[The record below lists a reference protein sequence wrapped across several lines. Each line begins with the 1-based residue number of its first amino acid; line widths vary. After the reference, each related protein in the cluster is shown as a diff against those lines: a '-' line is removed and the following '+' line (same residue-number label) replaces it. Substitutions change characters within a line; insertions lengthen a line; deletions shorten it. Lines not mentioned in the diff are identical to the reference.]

1 MKLKNFRRVAALGMA
16 VGMTA
21 VLAACGNTAD
31 TASSEAAESTAET
44 ADTAEEASAETAD
57 AEYAYL
63 ADFSFSDAF
72 DENGYLKGVTAADYV
87 TLPDDYADITI
98 SADLGQVS
106 DDDINDYID
115 SNVLSNFATTN
126 EVKDR
131 AAADGDTVNIDYVG
145 RIDGVAFDGGDTK
158 GSGADLT
165 LGSGT
170 YIDNFED
177 QIVGHTPGET
187 FDVTVTFPEDYGN
200 EDLNGKEAVFETTLN
215 YIKESVTPELTDDWV
230 KENLGESMSLN
241 SVDELKAFVKS
252 TMLYDNQASDVYTAL
267 HDKAS
272 YADELPQTALDYY
285 RDVLL
290 YRIYTNAQKYGTDMN
305 TLLSSGMMGSS
316 YDSVDAYLADAN
328 DSIKSITQQA
338 LLMQAVAEKT
348 GFKCDTATMNAD
360 FGRYYGTTDPSQYV
374 SAYGENY
381 IKMNVLQSDVM
392 QNLIDNVTYTY
403 AVSAA
408 ALPVLHRECFF
419 VAFCGGNLYNKGI
432 LNKESFPMPLI
443 IPKDLPAYEELQQEN
458 VFVMHQE
465 RAMSQHIRPL
475 RILILNLMPTKIV
488 TETQLARLL
497 ANSPLQV
504 QVTFLQTA
512 THSTTHTAPEHM
524 KAFYKTFDEI
534 KNERFDGMIIT
545 GAPIEDLDYEDVDY
559 WDELCRIMDYTK
571 ENVYSTIHLCWG
583 ALAGLYYHFGIPKVH
598 LDKKMFGVFEHR
610 VTRPSNPLVRGF
622 DEVFYAPHS
631 RWAGLDRAAIDAC
644 GDLRILAESDIAGP
658 MLLSTESGRQI
669 FVIGHPEYDKYTLDR
684 EYKRDVKA
692 GKPINIPC
700 NYYPDDNPSRDPLF
714 RWRAHGYL
722 LYTNWLN
729 YYVYQDTPYDLSRLE
744 ALEK

>member
-72 DENGYLKGVTAADYV
+72 DENGYLKGVTATDYV

-170 YIDNFED
+170 YIDDFED

-252 TMLYDNQASDVYTAL
+252 TMLYDNQASDVYTAV

-328 DSIKSITQQA
+328 DSIKSITQHA

-392 QNLIDNVTYTY
+392 QNLIDNV
-403 AVSAA
+403 
-408 ALPVLHRECFF
+408 
-419 VAFCGGNLYNKGI
+419 K
-432 LNKESFPMPLI
+432 
-443 IPKDLPAYEELQQEN
+443 
-458 VFVMHQE
+458 
-465 RAMSQHIRPL
+465 
-475 RILILNLMPTKIV
+475 
-488 TETQLARLL
+488 
-497 ANSPLQV
+497 
-504 QVTFLQTA
+504 
-512 THSTTHTAPEHM
+512 
-524 KAFYKTFDEI
+524 YK
-534 KNERFDGMIIT
+534 
-545 GAPIEDLDYEDVDY
+545 
-559 WDELCRIMDYTK
+559 
-571 ENVYSTIHLCWG
+571 
-583 ALAGLYYHFGIPKVH
+583 
-598 LDKKMFGVFEHR
+598 
-610 VTRPSNPLVRGF
+610 
-622 DEVFYAPHS
+622 
-631 RWAGLDRAAIDAC
+631 
-644 GDLRILAESDIAGP
+644 
-658 MLLSTESGRQI
+658 
-669 FVIGHPEYDKYTLDR
+669 
-684 EYKRDVKA
+684 
-692 GKPINIPC
+692 
-700 NYYPDDNPSRDPLF
+700 
-714 RWRAHGYL
+714 
-722 LYTNWLN
+722 
-729 YYVYQDTPYDLSRLE
+729 
-744 ALEK
+744 

>member
-1 MKLKNFRRVAALGMA
+1 MQSGAGSGVIISQDGYILTCAHVVSGATSVKVQLNGSDESYDATIVGQDSTSDIAVLKIVATGLTPAVIGDSDALAVGEVAVAVGNPLGTLSNTVTDGIVSALNRQVTVQNNDMTLIQTDASISPGNSGGGLFNANGELIGIVNAKSSYSEAEGIGFAIPINTAMEISRQLIESGSVARPALGVKIVDVTDA
-16 VGMTA
+16 QTA
-21 VLAACGNTAD
+21 QQLGV
-31 TASSEAAESTAET
+31 STM
-44 ADTAEEASAETAD
+44 
-57 AEYAYL
+57 
-63 ADFSFSDAF
+63 
-72 DENGYLKGVTAADYV
+72 GVYV
-87 TLPDDYADITI
+87 
-98 SADLGQVS
+98 V
-106 DDDINDYID
+106 
-115 SNVLSNFATTN
+115 
-126 EVKDR
+126 EV
-131 AAADGDTVNIDYVG
+131 
-145 RIDGVAFDGGDTK
+145 TK

-252 TMLYDNQASDVYTAL
+252 TMLYDNQASDVYTDL

-392 QNLIDNVTYTY
+392 QNLIDNV
-403 AVSAA
+403 
-408 ALPVLHRECFF
+408 
-419 VAFCGGNLYNKGI
+419 K
-432 LNKESFPMPLI
+432 
-443 IPKDLPAYEELQQEN
+443 YE
-458 VFVMHQE
+458 
-465 RAMSQHIRPL
+465 
-475 RILILNLMPTKIV
+475 
-488 TETQLARLL
+488 
-497 ANSPLQV
+497 
-504 QVTFLQTA
+504 
-512 THSTTHTAPEHM
+512 
-524 KAFYKTFDEI
+524 
-534 KNERFDGMIIT
+534 
-545 GAPIEDLDYEDVDY
+545 
-559 WDELCRIMDYTK
+559 
-571 ENVYSTIHLCWG
+571 
-583 ALAGLYYHFGIPKVH
+583 
-598 LDKKMFGVFEHR
+598 
-610 VTRPSNPLVRGF
+610 
-622 DEVFYAPHS
+622 
-631 RWAGLDRAAIDAC
+631 
-644 GDLRILAESDIAGP
+644 
-658 MLLSTESGRQI
+658 
-669 FVIGHPEYDKYTLDR
+669 
-684 EYKRDVKA
+684 
-692 GKPINIPC
+692 
-700 NYYPDDNPSRDPLF
+700 
-714 RWRAHGYL
+714 
-722 LYTNWLN
+722 
-729 YYVYQDTPYDLSRLE
+729 
-744 ALEK
+744 

>member
-31 TASSEAAESTAET
+31 TAASSEAAESTAET
-44 ADTAEEASAETAD
+44 ADTAEKASAETAD

-72 DENGYLKGVTAADYV
+72 DENGYLKGVTATDYV

-252 TMLYDNQASDVYTAL
+252 TMLYDNQASDVYTDL

-285 RDVLL
+285 RDVVL
-290 YRIYTNAQKYGTDMN
+290 YRVYSYAKNYGTTMT
-305 TLLSSGMMGSS
+305 TLLKSGMFGTS
-316 YDSVDAYLADAN
+316 YDSIDAYLEDIQGSLN
-328 DSIKSITQQA
+328 TITEQA

-381 IKMNVLQSDVM
+381 IKMNVLQSEVM
-392 QNLIDNVTYTY
+392 QGLIDNV
-403 AVSAA
+403 
-408 ALPVLHRECFF
+408 
-419 VAFCGGNLYNKGI
+419 K
-432 LNKESFPMPLI
+432 
-443 IPKDLPAYEELQQEN
+443 
-458 VFVMHQE
+458 
-465 RAMSQHIRPL
+465 
-475 RILILNLMPTKIV
+475 
-488 TETQLARLL
+488 
-497 ANSPLQV
+497 
-504 QVTFLQTA
+504 
-512 THSTTHTAPEHM
+512 
-524 KAFYKTFDEI
+524 YK
-534 KNERFDGMIIT
+534 
-545 GAPIEDLDYEDVDY
+545 
-559 WDELCRIMDYTK
+559 
-571 ENVYSTIHLCWG
+571 
-583 ALAGLYYHFGIPKVH
+583 
-598 LDKKMFGVFEHR
+598 
-610 VTRPSNPLVRGF
+610 
-622 DEVFYAPHS
+622 
-631 RWAGLDRAAIDAC
+631 
-644 GDLRILAESDIAGP
+644 
-658 MLLSTESGRQI
+658 
-669 FVIGHPEYDKYTLDR
+669 
-684 EYKRDVKA
+684 
-692 GKPINIPC
+692 
-700 NYYPDDNPSRDPLF
+700 
-714 RWRAHGYL
+714 
-722 LYTNWLN
+722 
-729 YYVYQDTPYDLSRLE
+729 
-744 ALEK
+744 

>member
-1 MKLKNFRRVAALGMA
+1 MKLKNFRRVTALGMA

-44 ADTAEEASAETAD
+44 ADTADEASAETAD

-63 ADFSFSDAF
+63 ADFSFSD
-72 DENGYLKGVTAADYV
+72 V

-177 QIVGHTPGET
+177 QIVGHTP
-187 FDVTVTFPEDYGN
+187 DVTVTFPEDYGN

-241 SVDELKAFVKS
+241 NVDELKAFVKS

-392 QNLIDNVTYTY
+392 QNLIDNV
-403 AVSAA
+403 
-408 ALPVLHRECFF
+408 
-419 VAFCGGNLYNKGI
+419 K
-432 LNKESFPMPLI
+432 
-443 IPKDLPAYEELQQEN
+443 YE
-458 VFVMHQE
+458 
-465 RAMSQHIRPL
+465 
-475 RILILNLMPTKIV
+475 
-488 TETQLARLL
+488 
-497 ANSPLQV
+497 
-504 QVTFLQTA
+504 
-512 THSTTHTAPEHM
+512 
-524 KAFYKTFDEI
+524 
-534 KNERFDGMIIT
+534 
-545 GAPIEDLDYEDVDY
+545 
-559 WDELCRIMDYTK
+559 
-571 ENVYSTIHLCWG
+571 
-583 ALAGLYYHFGIPKVH
+583 
-598 LDKKMFGVFEHR
+598 
-610 VTRPSNPLVRGF
+610 
-622 DEVFYAPHS
+622 
-631 RWAGLDRAAIDAC
+631 
-644 GDLRILAESDIAGP
+644 
-658 MLLSTESGRQI
+658 
-669 FVIGHPEYDKYTLDR
+669 
-684 EYKRDVKA
+684 
-692 GKPINIPC
+692 
-700 NYYPDDNPSRDPLF
+700 
-714 RWRAHGYL
+714 
-722 LYTNWLN
+722 
-729 YYVYQDTPYDLSRLE
+729 
-744 ALEK
+744 

>member
-72 DENGYLKGVTAADYV
+72 DENGYLKGVTATDYV

-328 DSIKSITQQA
+328 DSIKSIAQQA

-392 QNLIDNVTYTY
+392 QNLIDNV
-403 AVSAA
+403 
-408 ALPVLHRECFF
+408 
-419 VAFCGGNLYNKGI
+419 K
-432 LNKESFPMPLI
+432 
-443 IPKDLPAYEELQQEN
+443 
-458 VFVMHQE
+458 
-465 RAMSQHIRPL
+465 
-475 RILILNLMPTKIV
+475 
-488 TETQLARLL
+488 
-497 ANSPLQV
+497 
-504 QVTFLQTA
+504 
-512 THSTTHTAPEHM
+512 
-524 KAFYKTFDEI
+524 YK
-534 KNERFDGMIIT
+534 
-545 GAPIEDLDYEDVDY
+545 
-559 WDELCRIMDYTK
+559 
-571 ENVYSTIHLCWG
+571 
-583 ALAGLYYHFGIPKVH
+583 
-598 LDKKMFGVFEHR
+598 
-610 VTRPSNPLVRGF
+610 
-622 DEVFYAPHS
+622 
-631 RWAGLDRAAIDAC
+631 
-644 GDLRILAESDIAGP
+644 
-658 MLLSTESGRQI
+658 
-669 FVIGHPEYDKYTLDR
+669 
-684 EYKRDVKA
+684 
-692 GKPINIPC
+692 
-700 NYYPDDNPSRDPLF
+700 
-714 RWRAHGYL
+714 
-722 LYTNWLN
+722 
-729 YYVYQDTPYDLSRLE
+729 
-744 ALEK
+744 

>member
-44 ADTAEEASAETAD
+44 ADTAEKASAETAD

-158 GSGADLT
+158 GNGADLT

-170 YIDNFED
+170 YIDDFED

-328 DSIKSITQQA
+328 DSIKSITQLA

-392 QNLIDNVTYTY
+392 QNLIDNV
-403 AVSAA
+403 
-408 ALPVLHRECFF
+408 
-419 VAFCGGNLYNKGI
+419 K
-432 LNKESFPMPLI
+432 
-443 IPKDLPAYEELQQEN
+443 
-458 VFVMHQE
+458 
-465 RAMSQHIRPL
+465 
-475 RILILNLMPTKIV
+475 
-488 TETQLARLL
+488 
-497 ANSPLQV
+497 
-504 QVTFLQTA
+504 
-512 THSTTHTAPEHM
+512 
-524 KAFYKTFDEI
+524 YK
-534 KNERFDGMIIT
+534 
-545 GAPIEDLDYEDVDY
+545 
-559 WDELCRIMDYTK
+559 
-571 ENVYSTIHLCWG
+571 
-583 ALAGLYYHFGIPKVH
+583 
-598 LDKKMFGVFEHR
+598 
-610 VTRPSNPLVRGF
+610 
-622 DEVFYAPHS
+622 
-631 RWAGLDRAAIDAC
+631 
-644 GDLRILAESDIAGP
+644 
-658 MLLSTESGRQI
+658 
-669 FVIGHPEYDKYTLDR
+669 
-684 EYKRDVKA
+684 
-692 GKPINIPC
+692 
-700 NYYPDDNPSRDPLF
+700 
-714 RWRAHGYL
+714 
-722 LYTNWLN
+722 
-729 YYVYQDTPYDLSRLE
+729 
-744 ALEK
+744 

>member
-21 VLAACGNTAD
+21 VLASCGNTAD

-72 DENGYLKGVTAADYV
+72 DENGYLKGVTATDYV

-158 GSGADLT
+158 GNGADLT

-170 YIDNFED
+170 YIDDFED

-328 DSIKSITQQA
+328 DGIKSITQQA

-392 QNLIDNVTYTY
+392 QNLIDNV
-403 AVSAA
+403 
-408 ALPVLHRECFF
+408 
-419 VAFCGGNLYNKGI
+419 K
-432 LNKESFPMPLI
+432 
-443 IPKDLPAYEELQQEN
+443 
-458 VFVMHQE
+458 
-465 RAMSQHIRPL
+465 
-475 RILILNLMPTKIV
+475 
-488 TETQLARLL
+488 
-497 ANSPLQV
+497 
-504 QVTFLQTA
+504 
-512 THSTTHTAPEHM
+512 
-524 KAFYKTFDEI
+524 
-534 KNERFDGMIIT
+534 
-545 GAPIEDLDYEDVDY
+545 
-559 WDELCRIMDYTK
+559 
-571 ENVYSTIHLCWG
+571 
-583 ALAGLYYHFGIPKVH
+583 
-598 LDKKMFGVFEHR
+598 
-610 VTRPSNPLVRGF
+610 
-622 DEVFYAPHS
+622 
-631 RWAGLDRAAIDAC
+631 
-644 GDLRILAESDIAGP
+644 
-658 MLLSTESGRQI
+658 
-669 FVIGHPEYDKYTLDR
+669 YD
-684 EYKRDVKA
+684 
-692 GKPINIPC
+692 
-700 NYYPDDNPSRDPLF
+700 
-714 RWRAHGYL
+714 
-722 LYTNWLN
+722 
-729 YYVYQDTPYDLSRLE
+729 
-744 ALEK
+744 

>member
-72 DENGYLKGVTAADYV
+72 DENGYLKGVTATDYV

-328 DSIKSITQQA
+328 DSIKSITQHA

-360 FGRYYGTTDPSQYV
+360 FGRYYGTTDPSQYI

-392 QNLIDNVTYTY
+392 QSLIDNV
-403 AVSAA
+403 
-408 ALPVLHRECFF
+408 
-419 VAFCGGNLYNKGI
+419 K
-432 LNKESFPMPLI
+432 
-443 IPKDLPAYEELQQEN
+443 YE
-458 VFVMHQE
+458 
-465 RAMSQHIRPL
+465 
-475 RILILNLMPTKIV
+475 
-488 TETQLARLL
+488 
-497 ANSPLQV
+497 
-504 QVTFLQTA
+504 
-512 THSTTHTAPEHM
+512 
-524 KAFYKTFDEI
+524 
-534 KNERFDGMIIT
+534 
-545 GAPIEDLDYEDVDY
+545 
-559 WDELCRIMDYTK
+559 
-571 ENVYSTIHLCWG
+571 
-583 ALAGLYYHFGIPKVH
+583 
-598 LDKKMFGVFEHR
+598 
-610 VTRPSNPLVRGF
+610 
-622 DEVFYAPHS
+622 
-631 RWAGLDRAAIDAC
+631 
-644 GDLRILAESDIAGP
+644 
-658 MLLSTESGRQI
+658 
-669 FVIGHPEYDKYTLDR
+669 
-684 EYKRDVKA
+684 
-692 GKPINIPC
+692 
-700 NYYPDDNPSRDPLF
+700 
-714 RWRAHGYL
+714 
-722 LYTNWLN
+722 
-729 YYVYQDTPYDLSRLE
+729 
-744 ALEK
+744 

>member
-57 AEYAYL
+57 AAYAYL

-72 DENGYLKGVTAADYV
+72 DENGYLKGVTATDYV

-98 SADLGQVS
+98 SANLGQVS

-328 DSIKSITQQA
+328 DSIKSIAQQA

-360 FGRYYGTTDPSQYV
+360 FGRYYGTTDPSQYI

-392 QNLIDNVTYTY
+392 QSLIDNV
-403 AVSAA
+403 
-408 ALPVLHRECFF
+408 
-419 VAFCGGNLYNKGI
+419 K
-432 LNKESFPMPLI
+432 
-443 IPKDLPAYEELQQEN
+443 YE
-458 VFVMHQE
+458 
-465 RAMSQHIRPL
+465 
-475 RILILNLMPTKIV
+475 
-488 TETQLARLL
+488 
-497 ANSPLQV
+497 
-504 QVTFLQTA
+504 
-512 THSTTHTAPEHM
+512 
-524 KAFYKTFDEI
+524 
-534 KNERFDGMIIT
+534 
-545 GAPIEDLDYEDVDY
+545 
-559 WDELCRIMDYTK
+559 
-571 ENVYSTIHLCWG
+571 
-583 ALAGLYYHFGIPKVH
+583 
-598 LDKKMFGVFEHR
+598 
-610 VTRPSNPLVRGF
+610 
-622 DEVFYAPHS
+622 
-631 RWAGLDRAAIDAC
+631 
-644 GDLRILAESDIAGP
+644 
-658 MLLSTESGRQI
+658 
-669 FVIGHPEYDKYTLDR
+669 
-684 EYKRDVKA
+684 
-692 GKPINIPC
+692 
-700 NYYPDDNPSRDPLF
+700 
-714 RWRAHGYL
+714 
-722 LYTNWLN
+722 
-729 YYVYQDTPYDLSRLE
+729 
-744 ALEK
+744 

>member
-16 VGMTA
+16 VSMTA

-44 ADTAEEASAETAD
+44 ADTAEKASAETAD

-200 EDLNGKEAVFETTLN
+200 ENLNGKEAVFETTLN

-230 KENLGESMSLN
+230 KENLSESMSLN
-241 SVDELKAFVKS
+241 NVDELKAFVKS

-328 DSIKSITQQA
+328 DSIKSITQRA
-338 LLMQAVAEKT
+338 LLMQAVAEKM

-392 QNLIDNVTYTY
+392 QNLIDNV
-403 AVSAA
+403 
-408 ALPVLHRECFF
+408 
-419 VAFCGGNLYNKGI
+419 K
-432 LNKESFPMPLI
+432 
-443 IPKDLPAYEELQQEN
+443 
-458 VFVMHQE
+458 
-465 RAMSQHIRPL
+465 
-475 RILILNLMPTKIV
+475 
-488 TETQLARLL
+488 
-497 ANSPLQV
+497 
-504 QVTFLQTA
+504 
-512 THSTTHTAPEHM
+512 
-524 KAFYKTFDEI
+524 YK
-534 KNERFDGMIIT
+534 
-545 GAPIEDLDYEDVDY
+545 
-559 WDELCRIMDYTK
+559 
-571 ENVYSTIHLCWG
+571 
-583 ALAGLYYHFGIPKVH
+583 
-598 LDKKMFGVFEHR
+598 
-610 VTRPSNPLVRGF
+610 
-622 DEVFYAPHS
+622 
-631 RWAGLDRAAIDAC
+631 
-644 GDLRILAESDIAGP
+644 
-658 MLLSTESGRQI
+658 
-669 FVIGHPEYDKYTLDR
+669 
-684 EYKRDVKA
+684 
-692 GKPINIPC
+692 
-700 NYYPDDNPSRDPLF
+700 
-714 RWRAHGYL
+714 
-722 LYTNWLN
+722 
-729 YYVYQDTPYDLSRLE
+729 
-744 ALEK
+744 

>member
-57 AEYAYL
+57 AAYAYL

-72 DENGYLKGVTAADYV
+72 DENGYLKGVTATDYV

-305 TLLSSGMMGSS
+305 ALLSSGMMGSS

-328 DSIKSITQQA
+328 DSIKSITPQA

-392 QNLIDNVTYTY
+392 QSLIDNV
-403 AVSAA
+403 
-408 ALPVLHRECFF
+408 
-419 VAFCGGNLYNKGI
+419 K
-432 LNKESFPMPLI
+432 
-443 IPKDLPAYEELQQEN
+443 YE
-458 VFVMHQE
+458 
-465 RAMSQHIRPL
+465 
-475 RILILNLMPTKIV
+475 
-488 TETQLARLL
+488 
-497 ANSPLQV
+497 
-504 QVTFLQTA
+504 
-512 THSTTHTAPEHM
+512 
-524 KAFYKTFDEI
+524 
-534 KNERFDGMIIT
+534 
-545 GAPIEDLDYEDVDY
+545 
-559 WDELCRIMDYTK
+559 
-571 ENVYSTIHLCWG
+571 
-583 ALAGLYYHFGIPKVH
+583 
-598 LDKKMFGVFEHR
+598 
-610 VTRPSNPLVRGF
+610 
-622 DEVFYAPHS
+622 
-631 RWAGLDRAAIDAC
+631 
-644 GDLRILAESDIAGP
+644 
-658 MLLSTESGRQI
+658 
-669 FVIGHPEYDKYTLDR
+669 
-684 EYKRDVKA
+684 
-692 GKPINIPC
+692 
-700 NYYPDDNPSRDPLF
+700 
-714 RWRAHGYL
+714 
-722 LYTNWLN
+722 
-729 YYVYQDTPYDLSRLE
+729 
-744 ALEK
+744 

>member
-170 YIDNFED
+170 YIDDFED

-241 SVDELKAFVKS
+241 NVDELKAFVKS

-316 YDSVDAYLADAN
+316 YDSVDACLTDAN

-392 QNLIDNVTYTY
+392 QNLIDNV
-403 AVSAA
+403 
-408 ALPVLHRECFF
+408 
-419 VAFCGGNLYNKGI
+419 K
-432 LNKESFPMPLI
+432 
-443 IPKDLPAYEELQQEN
+443 YE
-458 VFVMHQE
+458 
-465 RAMSQHIRPL
+465 
-475 RILILNLMPTKIV
+475 
-488 TETQLARLL
+488 
-497 ANSPLQV
+497 
-504 QVTFLQTA
+504 
-512 THSTTHTAPEHM
+512 
-524 KAFYKTFDEI
+524 
-534 KNERFDGMIIT
+534 
-545 GAPIEDLDYEDVDY
+545 
-559 WDELCRIMDYTK
+559 
-571 ENVYSTIHLCWG
+571 
-583 ALAGLYYHFGIPKVH
+583 
-598 LDKKMFGVFEHR
+598 
-610 VTRPSNPLVRGF
+610 
-622 DEVFYAPHS
+622 
-631 RWAGLDRAAIDAC
+631 
-644 GDLRILAESDIAGP
+644 
-658 MLLSTESGRQI
+658 
-669 FVIGHPEYDKYTLDR
+669 
-684 EYKRDVKA
+684 
-692 GKPINIPC
+692 
-700 NYYPDDNPSRDPLF
+700 
-714 RWRAHGYL
+714 
-722 LYTNWLN
+722 
-729 YYVYQDTPYDLSRLE
+729 
-744 ALEK
+744 